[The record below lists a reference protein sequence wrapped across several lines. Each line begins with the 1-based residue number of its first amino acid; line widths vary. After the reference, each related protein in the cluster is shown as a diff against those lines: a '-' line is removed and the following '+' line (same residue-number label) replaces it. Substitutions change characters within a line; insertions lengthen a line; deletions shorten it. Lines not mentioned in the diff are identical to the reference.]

1 MQGPHFNIN
10 EILKGVILMF
20 KKTIS
25 YVDFDGNE
33 RTEDFYFNLT
43 KAELTEMEFGTDG
56 GLTKTLLNIIATN
69 DEKRLVEH
77 FKKIIQKSYGVKSLD
92 GRRFIKTPEVID
104 EFMQTEAYSI
114 FFMEL
119 ANDAEAA
126 TAFINGILPVV
137 PTDAQ
142 NKTQITP
149 NKPIN

>member
-126 TAFINGILPVV
+126 TAFVNGILPVM